1 MTNFNESEEF
11 DKNLEDFWDALP
23 EGKKEAVMK
32 AHDYFVAHGIVADAF
47 AAAGTPL
54 NIL

>member
-1 MTNFNESEEF
+1 MDNFVSEEF
-11 DKNLEDFWDALP
+11 DKNSKDFWDALP
-23 EGKKEAVMK
+23 EEKKEAVMK
-32 AHDYFVAHGIVADAF
+32 AHNYFVTHGIVADAF

>member
-1 MTNFNESEEF
+1 MANSNESEEF
-11 DKNLEDFWDALP
+11 DKNLEDFWNAFP
-23 EGKKEAVMK
+23 EEKKEAVIK
-32 AHDYFVAHGIVADAF
+32 VHDYFVTHGIIADAF

>member
-1 MTNFNESEEF
+1 MDNFVSEEF
-11 DKNLEDFWDALP
+11 DKNSKDFWDALP
-23 EGKKEAVMK
+23 KEKKEAVMK
-32 AHDYFVAHGIVADAF
+32 IHNYFVTHGIVADAF

>member
-1 MTNFNESEEF
+1 MDNFVSEEF
-11 DKNLEDFWDALP
+11 DKNLEDFWDALS
-23 EGKKEAVMK
+23 EEKKEAVMK
-32 AHDYFVAHGIVADAF
+32 AHDYFISNGIIADAF